1 MRRYFAVCALA
12 VGLLSLG
19 TLASAQTVHLVL
31 NPSNTTIQWTLPA
44 VAHVVH
50 GTFNLTSGNMD
61 FNQQSGAATGMFVV
75 NEDTGQSGEKTR
87 DGRMKKSILKTAEYP
102 TATFQPQH
110 VTGAFQSKGTSTLVV
125 DGIFHI
131 YGADHPL
138 QLHFNVDVAGNALV
152 ATTHF
157 DVPYVTWGMRDP
169 STLFFRVDK
178 SVHME
183 VNARGTVQPVP

>member
-1 MRRYFAVCALA
+1 MAIGALA
-12 VGLLSLG
+12 VASLSLR
-19 TLASAQTVHLVL
+19 TLASAQAIHLVL
-31 NPSNTTIQWTLPA
+31 DPSNTTIQWTLPA

-61 FNQQSGAATGMFVV
+61 FNQQSGAAKGMFVV
-75 NEDTGQSGEKTR
+75 NENTGQSGEKTR
-87 DGRMKKSILKTAEYP
+87 DGRMKKSILKIAEYP

-110 VTGAFQSKGTSTLVV
+110 VAGAYQSSGTSTLVV

-138 QLHFNVDVAGNALV
+138 QLHFNVDIAGNALG
-152 ATTHF
+152 ATTQF
-157 DVPYVTWGMRDP
+157 DVPYVMWGMRDP

-178 SVHME
+178 SVHVE